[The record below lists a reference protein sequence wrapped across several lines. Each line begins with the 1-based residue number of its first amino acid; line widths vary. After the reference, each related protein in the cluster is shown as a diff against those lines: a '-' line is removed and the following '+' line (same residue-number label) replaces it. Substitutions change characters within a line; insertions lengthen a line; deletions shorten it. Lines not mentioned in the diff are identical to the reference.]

1 MSALQLCKD
10 LWLAWVIVWFA
21 WALRSKRNQQSIGL
35 GPRLTYTIPV
45 LIGSCL
51 VFMDR
56 KAVPLAFL
64 HDKLVPAQPWVE
76 WLGVALTLFGLL
88 FAIWARLHLGRNWSS
103 VVSVKVEHQ
112 LIRSGPYRFVRH
124 PIYSG
129 LLLALIG
136 TALCQRELRSLLG
149 LFFLWLGFT
158 LKSRL
163 EEGFMA
169 QTFGAEYEDYRRRTG
184 ALIPRLP

>member
-64 HDKLVPAQPWVE
+64 HDKLVPA
-76 WLGVALTLFGLL
+76 A
-88 FAIWARLHLGRNWSS
+88 ALGRMAGRRSHLVWI
-103 VVSVKVEHQ
+103 VVRDLGATAFGTQ
-112 LIRSGPYRFVRH
+112 LEQRG
-124 PIYSG
+124 
-129 LLLALIG
+129 
-136 TALCQRELRSLLG
+136 QREG
-149 LFFLWLGFT
+149 
-158 LKSRL
+158 
-163 EEGFMA
+163 
-169 QTFGAEYEDYRRRTG
+169 
-184 ALIPRLP
+184 